1 MDEDLL
7 IFIEENLN
15 EFDMDFEDED
25 MTEEERAI
33 LIFRNSTY

>member
-15 EFDMDFEDED
+15 EFDMDFED
-25 MTEEERAI
+25 MPEEERAI